1 MHACVMGNGGV
12 PPDIMNLG
20 CLEREVKN
28 AGKSYL
34 RDQAHACWI
43 DGLISYCCLLEAMSL
58 TSSAMKK

>member
-28 AGKSYL
+28 AGRSHL
-34 RDQAHACWI
+34 RDQVNTCWI
-43 DGLISYCCLLEAMSL
+43 DGLSSCCRLLEAMSL